1 MLRFALQ
8 CIFAATL
15 LLPKVALAEPT
26 VLKLSLFTSDRS
38 NIYRLQIKPFVDA
51 VNAEGKGLVQI
62 KVYFSGALGKTLAQQ
77 TRLVDDGTAD
87 LALIVPG
94 YTPTRFP
101 DTAVVELPG
110 LFPNTETA
118 SRIYTWLLQTHALKG
133 YDDYFAI
140 NGFVSA
146 GESIH
151 SRKPIVS
158 LSDLRG
164 QTIRTNNDIEDT
176 TLTKLGA
183 VPVRLSI
190 SRTLDTIS
198 QGKLDGAAVPPAM
211 LFEFGIGR
219 VTDHH
224 YMMRLG
230 GAPIALVMNRK
241 KLASL
246 PANAQ
251 AIIRKHSGD
260 QAALHTASG
269 FDTLNSEVIKRL
281 QADPRRKVVFPSPS
295 DLAASR
301 RVFDQVI
308 AQWADQSP
316 HNRELLAHG
325 QERNRKTS
333 FHRLRNIYEVD
344 WEHA

>member
-151 SRKPIVS
+151 SRKPIAS

-241 KLASL
+241 KLDEPPGQCASDH
-246 PANAQ
+246 PQAQ
-251 AIIRKHSGD
+251 RRP
-260 QAALHTASG
+260 SG
-269 FDTLNSEVIKRL
+269 FAYRVGLRHAQQRSHQEIAGRPKAQGGVSVAVRL
-281 QADPRRKVVFPSPS
+281 GRQPARVRSGHRPMGRPVAAQSQAPG
-295 DLAASR
+295 A
-301 RVFDQVI
+301 
-308 AQWADQSP
+308 
-316 HNRELLAHG
+316 G